1 MQHHG
6 EHMHGNGVR
15 THSLNFLKLVHNMYK
30 FLQKLCNVQSHG
42 QRTCNGNGATTHSL
56 NSITSA
62 KPPFVL
68 NCSISTEVVVLVV
81 ELQLLY
87 PAKLFQLQK
96 PMFYPFP
103 QNTINLSSEER
114 EGGLTSLDVDPLAR
128 LAGHALPLHRAA
140 APKIL

>member
-6 EHMHGNGVR
+6 EHVQWQWCEAALPEFYLQG
-15 THSLNFLKLVHNMYK
+15 LNILTLVQNMYK
-30 FLQKLCNVQSHG
+30 FLPNMCNVQSHG

-56 NSITSA
+56 NSITGA

-87 PAKLFQLQK
+87 
-96 PMFYPFP
+96 
-103 QNTINLSSEER
+103 
-114 EGGLTSLDVDPLAR
+114 LT
-128 LAGHALPLHRAA
+128 
-140 APKIL
+140 